1 MVIIIVHKLTLS
13 SYTDPLVN
21 RLGMWYCLL
30 KPYFRY
36 GWSSNVFRRS
46 LHILLGNGDSPP
58 NGVFAWHPKRPA
70 ILQDTIIFHTDSEYC
85 NQFISDNSWMWYSYK
100 AVSKMPKDSAKTGQ
114 CSWVASE
121 RYWDEKQ
128 PHSCTSDTNH
138 FTRKVLYSWLL
149 ELGVV
154 FYITDRVKGHLALSR
169 KIHWEMAIKVSEDKN
184 IAAKNFEGTFGQLS
198 NYLKRL
204 SYIKPQIINTN

>member
-1 MVIIIVHKLTLS
+1 MVIIIVHELTLS

-58 NGVFAWHPKRPA
+58 NWVYAWHPQRPA

-85 NQFISDNSWMWYSYK
+85 NQFIPIIHGCDTHIRPFPRCPK
-100 AVSKMPKDSAKTGQ
+100 TLRKRVSVRGQ
-114 CSWVASE
+114 PLKGAETKSSLIL
-121 RYWDEKQ
+121 
-128 PHSCTSDTNH
+128 
-138 FTRKVLYSWLL
+138 VLP
-149 ELGVV
+149 
-154 FYITDRVKGHLALSR
+154 I
-169 KIHWEMAIKVSEDKN
+169 
-184 IAAKNFEGTFGQLS
+184 
-198 NYLKRL
+198 
-204 SYIKPQIINTN
+204 QIISQERFCTLDFWNSEWYFISLIG

>member
-1 MVIIIVHKLTLS
+1 MVIIIDHKLTLS

-21 RLGMWYCLL
+21 RLGMWCCLL

-85 NQFISDNSWMWYSYK
+85 NQFISGNSWMWYSYK
-100 AVSKMPKDSAKTGQ
+100 AVSKMPKDCENGSVFVG
-114 CSWVASE
+114 SLW
-121 RYWDEKQ
+121 
-128 PHSCTSDTNH
+128 
-138 FTRKVLYSWLL
+138 KVLRRKAASFLYFRYKSFHKKGFVLL
-149 ELGVV
+149 TFGTRSGIL
-154 FYITDRVKGHLALSR
+154 Y
-169 KIHWEMAIKVSEDKN
+169 HWSGK
-184 IAAKNFEGTFGQLS
+184 GTFS
-198 NYLKRL
+198 T
-204 SYIKPQIINTN
+204 I

>member
-1 MVIIIVHKLTLS
+1 MVIIIVHKLTLP

-58 NGVFAWHPKRPA
+58 NWVYAWHPQRPA

-85 NQFISDNSWMWYSYK
+85 NQFISIIHGCDTHIR
-100 AVSKMPKDSAKTGQ
+100 PFPRCLKTLCENG
-114 CSWVASE
+114 SVFVGSLW
-121 RYWDEKQ
+121 
-128 PHSCTSDTNH
+128 
-138 FTRKVLYSWLL
+138 KVLRRKAASFLYFRYKSFHKKGFVLL
-149 ELGVV
+149 TFGTRSGIL
-154 FYITDRVKGHLALSR
+154 Y
-169 KIHWEMAIKVSEDKN
+169 HWSGK
-184 IAAKNFEGTFGQLS
+184 GTFS
-198 NYLKRL
+198 T
-204 SYIKPQIINTN
+204 I